1 MFKSLHHRNA
11 SLAIS
16 MSFSLLLFHSN
27 MPAQS
32 VARPE
37 RGASKV
43 ETSDQTEV
51 DRIDLRNGNLS
62 IAIPLASLP
71 PISGGRLG
79 YTLYAHYNSKLWNS
93 YLREEFF
100 PGSPDYEET
109 GPPTFYTAEVP
120 TLSATGGW
128 RIGERYSLVSESAS
142 EDYVRSSARSS
153 ANDSDHAEI
162 TNNSWHKSV
171 LLTPDGSRHEL
182 RPFGFSTFGGSND
195 FYRGYYK
202 VSPALLGQP
211 IDYYSFDGSFLR
223 VRVFPHEDR
232 LAWRVLHPD
241 GTMIEQF
248 RDGVQRISDTND
260 NAILIL
266 DDGASRIFKEERTG
280 REVILRKEGND
291 AYEVTYRTVGGGFA
305 AVRINLKRSLVSKLF
320 AIQVPASET
329 NPNGP
334 CVIHERVVAEIG
346 NVEKI
351 EFPSTEMGKSGST
364 YTFDYKDVE
373 TVSDSLIPACGQ
385 GAILVDGITKGA
397 GELSEMKVPSGAVYR
412 YEYHLDGR
420 TKTGENPNTT
430 LAANTVSKR
439 TIAHDRTLTVW
450 NYSFGVEQSAIAN
463 PDGTN
468 TVIER
473 YPSWLSSGLN
483 DEGGLSGLVYRE
495 TIGNHLKIER
505 RWKRLV
511 FSGANDKSAEV
522 LLPFNPVIAEEYK
535 TIYAATGEP
544 IKTSAT
550 VFEHDFNGNVLSSTT
565 YDWFATNLLERDVRG
580 IPLKIPQE
588 APLISKTESS
598 YHHSPK
604 TADSDAI
611 YHLNS
616 SRIISTKSAFR
627 SGPSIEEFAYDGL
640 RYSSP
645 PEEGNLS
652 AKRIWSDTESSWI
665 EYLFEHDSYGNVV
678 REVDP
683 AGIAVDYEYA
693 DTAKSN
699 PTAVIRKGDG
709 TSVELIERYVF
720 DFHTGRLLSATDANG
735 HQSSIEYQNHLLG
748 DIDPFGRPGV
758 EMKPLVTV
766 RGNPMAHRTNYSY
779 EDSFNRTTIESDAA
793 SDGDRGRKTR
803 ETKDA
808 QGRTILIE
816 RNEAGESEF
825 TISSRLIHSSDGSSI
840 LTENPRRVA
849 KAATDGWTRIV
860 RDPIGRTTQISSVS
874 GRRVPVLRD
883 GITPASENV
892 IHSYDAETVTIIDQ
906 AGKWTRRYT
915 DALGRLSRIDEPG
928 NNETSPTFYRY
939 DSRGNLIRIEQGDDV
954 RTFEY
959 DSLSRLK
966 SESSPESGVSHYRY
980 DSRGNRVEKRDGNGT
995 KTKYSYDAL
1004 GRLRRIS
1011 YEVTSVSE
1019 VVPTADVNF
1028 FYDDPAVP
1036 NSKGRLTAVVTEES
1050 ERYIERYDEVGRI
1063 LEERLIRHGKEF
1075 RIFYEYSLSGQL
1087 IETTLPSGRRVSNHI
1102 DSSGDVRSV
1111 SIHGHKDFGPSGI
1124 VSDITYHPSATLAAM
1139 KLGNNVVETQI
1150 LNSRLQPIR
1159 ISLRHLNA
1167 ADEIFSLE
1175 NIFRPSLRSA
1185 PTGNNGN
1192 IHKQLVSR
1200 GQSKEEH
1207 LFKYDQLNRISMF
1220 RMQKN
1225 DGVSSEMTYRYDRNG
1240 NMLHECDGSARTT
1253 CSESSEPSGKLSKGE
1268 IEKRDSAGN
1277 LVVIG
1282 KNERNVFDAEN
1293 RLVRVTASDGTLLAR
1308 YAYDGEGRRI
1318 SKTVLLNNIPDEVT
1332 LYIHDA
1338 SGRVL
1343 AEYSSKTPSAPAGRR
1358 LFLTSDHLGSVRAV
1372 TGLNGVLLSTNNY
1385 TPFGEKISKTE
1396 TEDIT
1401 NRFAGHDRDVETGF
1415 IHAEARTFSP
1425 EHGRFLSA
1433 DPITIAPDRLRDP
1446 QRLNRFSYVRNS
1458 PLRFSDPSGED
1469 LYIKITNIVIGY
1481 QYLVDV
1487 SSGKRIRIEVMSYRV
1502 VVTNDSGTRRIFEL
1516 TRGSSHG
1523 ERGQYARLQE
1533 APPGE
1538 YTGRIRQDGRRGFR
1552 VELTE
1557 PGQPDGQ
1564 MTTPDSPRNRGNIQL
1579 HRNGLYVEGCMTFPK
1594 SDYDRFQE
1602 TITGMLEQDRVGGFG
1617 TKIFV
1622 SLTPRNSREGSGDL
1636 FPGDKRISD
1645 SDMFGDRDGTASKNK
1660 VVFNGVIPPS
1670 PKRLQ

>member
-1 MFKSLHHRNA
+1 MLF
-11 SLAIS
+11 
-16 MSFSLLLFHSN
+16 SFLSCHSN
-27 MPAQS
+27 VLAQA

-37 RGASKV
+37 RGVSKV
-43 ETSDQTEV
+43 ETSSQTEV

-62 IAIPLASLP
+62 ISIPLASLP
-71 PISGGRLG
+71 PISGGKLG

-93 YLREEFF
+93 FMREEFLS
-100 PGSPDYEET
+100 GSPDYEET
-109 GPPTFYTAEVP
+109 GPPLFYTAEVP
-120 TLSATGGW
+120 ILSASGGW
-128 RIGERYSLVSESAS
+128 RIGERYSIVSESAS
-142 EDYVRSSARSS
+142 EDYVRSPARSS
-153 ANDSDHAEI
+153 ANDPDHAEL
-162 TNNSWHKSV
+162 TNNSWHKTV
-171 LLTPDGSRHEL
+171 LLTPDGARHEL
-182 RPFGFSTFGGSND
+182 RPFGFPTFRGSND

-223 VRVFPHEDR
+223 VRLFPLGDR

-266 DDGASRIFKEERTG
+266 DDGSSRIFKEERTG
-280 REVILRKEGND
+280 REVILRREGNN
-291 AYEVTYRTVGGGFA
+291 AYEITYRTVGGGFA
-305 AVRINLKRSLVSKLF
+305 TVRIHLKRASVSKFF
-320 AIQVPASET
+320 AIQVPTSDA
-329 NPNGP
+329 NPSGP
-334 CVIHERVVAEIG
+334 CVIHERVVAEI
-346 NVEKI
+346 NNIEKI
-351 EFPSTEMGKSGST
+351 EFPSTELGKSGST
-364 YTFDYKDVE
+364 YTFEYNNGQ
-373 TVSDSLIPACGQ
+373 TVTDSIVPACGQ
-385 GAILVDGITKGA
+385 DEILVEGITTGA

-420 TKTGENPNTT
+420 TKTGENQNTT

-439 TIAHDRTLTVW
+439 TIADDRTETDW
-450 NYSFGVEQSAIAN
+450 KYSFGVEQSSIAN

-468 TVIER
+468 TLIER
-473 YPSWLSSGLN
+473 YPSWLSSGLS

-505 RWKRLV
+505 RWKRVV
-511 FSGANDKSAEV
+511 FSGANDRSAEV
-522 LLPFNPVIAEEYK
+522 LLPFNPVISEEYK
-535 TIYAATGEP
+535 TIYSAAGEP
-544 IKTSAT
+544 VKTSAT

-580 IPLKIPQE
+580 IPLKVPQE
-588 APLISKTESS
+588 ASFISKTESS

-611 YHLNS
+611 YHLNP

-627 SGPSIEEFAYDGL
+627 SVPSIEEFAYDGL
-640 RYSSP
+640 LYSSA
-645 PEEGNLS
+645 PEKGNLS
-652 AKRIWSDTESSWI
+652 AKRIWSDTDSSWI
-665 EYLFEHDSYGNVV
+665 EYRFEHDSYGNVV

-699 PTAVIRKGDG
+699 PTAVIRRGDG
-709 TSVELIERYVF
+709 TSAELIERYVF

-735 HQSSIEYQNHLLG
+735 HQSRIEYQNHLLG
-748 DIDPFGRPGV
+748 GTDPFGRPGA
-758 EMKPLVTV
+758 EIKPLTTV
-766 RGNPMAHRTNYSY
+766 RGNPMSHRTNYSY
-779 EDSFNRTTIESDAA
+779 EDSYNRTTNESDVA
-793 SDGDRGRKTR
+793 SEDDRKRKTR
-803 ETKDA
+803 QTKDA

-816 RNEAGESEF
+816 RNEAGGNEF
-825 TISSRLIHSSDGSSI
+825 TISSRLIYSSDASSI

-849 KAATDGWTRIV
+849 KATTDGWTRIGK
-860 RDPIGRTTQISSVS
+860 DPLGRTAEISSLP
-874 GRRVPVLRD
+874 GRRIPFI
-883 GITPASENV
+883 GSESSPLSERI
-892 IHSYDAETVTIIDQ
+892 IHNYDAETVTIIDQ

-915 DALGRLSRIDEPG
+915 DALGRLIRIDEPG
-928 NNETSPTFYRY
+928 NNETSPTFYLY
-939 DSRGNLIRIEQGDDV
+939 DSRGNLIRIEQGNDV
-954 RTFEY
+954 RTFEF

-966 SESSPESGVSHYRY
+966 SESSHESGVSHYRY
-980 DSRGNRVEKRDGNGT
+980 DSRGNRIEKIDASGT
-995 KTKYSYDAL
+995 ITKYFYDAL
-1004 GRLRRIS
+1004 GRLKKIS
-1011 YEVTSVSE
+1011 YEVSSDSE
-1019 VVPTADVNF
+1019 VAPTSDVNF
-1028 FYDDPAVP
+1028 LYDDPSVP
-1036 NSKGRLTAVVTEES
+1036 NSKGRLTAIETDES
-1050 ERYIERYDEVGRI
+1050 GKYIERYDEVGRV
-1063 LEERLIRHGKEF
+1063 LEERVIRQGQEF
-1075 RIFYEYSLSGQL
+1075 RLSYEYSLSGQL
-1087 IETTLPSGRRVSNHI
+1087 VETTLPSGHRIANHT

-1111 SIHGHKDFGPSGI
+1111 SVHRATDTQSSNI
-1124 VSDITYHPSATLAAM
+1124 VSDISYHPSRALASM
-1139 KLGNNVVETQI
+1139 KFGNDVVETQS
-1150 LNSRLQPIR
+1150 LNSRLQPIKM
-1159 ISLRHLNA
+1159 SLRHLNA
-1167 ADEIFSLE
+1167 VEEMFSLE
-1175 NIFRPSLRSA
+1175 NIFKLSTRSE

-1200 GQSKEEH
+1200 GPSKEEH

-1220 RMQKN
+1220 RMQTN
-1225 DGVSSEMTYRYDRNG
+1225 GGVSSETTYHYDRNG
-1240 NMLHECDGSARTT
+1240 NLLHECDGSARPM
-1253 CSESSEPSGKLSKGE
+1253 CSESTEPSGKSSKGE
-1268 IEKRDSAGN
+1268 IERRDSAGN

-1308 YAYDGEGRRI
+1308 YAYDGDGRRI
-1318 SKTVLLNNIPDEVT
+1318 SKTMFLNNIPDEIT

-1338 SGRVL
+1338 SGRVV
-1343 AEYSSKTPSAPAGRR
+1343 AEYSSKTPSAHARQR
-1358 LFLTSDHLGSVRAV
+1358 LFFTSDHLGSVRAV
-1372 TGLNGVLLSTNNY
+1372 TGLNGDLLSTHDY
-1385 TPFGEKISKTE
+1385 TPFGEEISTSKTDD
-1396 TEDIT
+1396 TI
-1401 NRFAGHDRDVETGF
+1401 NRFAGHERDVETGF

-1487 SSGKRIRIEVMSYRV
+1487 SSGKRTRIEVMSYRV

-1523 ERGQYARLQE
+1523 ERGQYGRLQE

-1579 HRNGLYVEGCMTFPK
+1579 HRNGLYVEGCMTFPT

-1602 TITGMLEQDRVGGFG
+1602 TISGMLEQDRIGGFG

-1636 FPGDKRISD
+1636 FPGDNRISD

-1660 VVFNGVIPPS
+1660 VPFNGVIPPS